1 MLLLIHSFNHLLMT
15 GIDLVKKYFKNL
27 TNHQQ
32 QQFAE
37 LSELYEYWNRK
48 INVISRKDITRLY
61 ERHVL
66 PSLSI
71 ATKIS
76 FKPGTRVLDVGTGG
90 GFPGIPLAI
99 MFPETDFVL
108 LDSIGKKI
116 RVVATIA
123 DELELN
129 NVKVIQVRAE
139 LYAEKFDFVVS
150 RAVTSFPEFVNLV
163 KKNLLTKNKN
173 NLPNGI
179 FYLTGGDID
188 KEVQNFRKDL
198 RIYDLKDTFQE
209 PFFETKKLIYLPFSK
224 I

>member
-1 MLLLIHSFNHLLMT
+1 MG
-15 GIDLVKKYFKNL
+15 GINLVEKYFKNL
-27 TNHQQ
+27 TNRQLQQ
-32 QQFAE
+32 LTG
-37 LSELYEYWNRK
+37 LSGLYEFWNRR
-48 INVISRKDITRLY
+48 INVISRKDISRLY

-71 ATKIS
+71 AAKIR
-76 FKPGTRVLDVGTGG
+76 FIPGTRVLDVGTGG

-123 DELELN
+123 DKLELN
-129 NVKVIQVRAE
+129 NVKAIQVRAE
-139 LYAEKFDFVVS
+139 LYAEKFDFIVS

-163 KKNLLTKNKN
+163 KDNLHTNCKN

-188 KEVQNFRKDL
+188 KEVQNFRKN
-198 RIYDLKDTFQE
+198 IKIFDLKDTFQE
-209 PFFETKKLIYLPFSK
+209 PFFETKKLIYLSCSDFSSGYDFS
-224 I
+224 

>member
-1 MLLLIHSFNHLLMT
+1 MT
-15 GIDLVKKYFKNL
+15 GINLVEKYFKNL

-32 QQFAE
+32 QQFTE
-37 LSELYEYWNRK
+37 LFGLYEFWNRR
-48 INVISRKDITRLY
+48 INVISRKDISRLY

-71 ATKIS
+71 AAKVS

-108 LDSIGKKI
+108 LDSRGKKI

-123 DELELN
+123 DDLELN
-129 NVKVIQVRAE
+129 NVKAIQVRAE

-163 KKNLLTKNKN
+163 KDNLNTRNKN

-188 KEVQNFRKDL
+188 NEVQNFRKGI
-198 RIYDLKDTFQE
+198 RIFDLKDIFQE
-209 PFFETKKLIYLPFSK
+209 PFFETKKLIYLPLG
-224 I
+224 

>member
-1 MLLLIHSFNHLLMT
+1 MA
-15 GIDLVKKYFKNL
+15 GIDLVEKYFETL
-27 TNHQQ
+27 TNNQL
-32 QQFAE
+32 QQFTE
-37 LSELYEYWNRK
+37 LSGLYKFWNQR
-48 INVISRKDITRLY
+48 INVISRKDISRLY

-71 ATKIS
+71 ATKIR
-76 FKPGTRVLDVGTGG
+76 FTPGTRILDVGTGG

-116 RVVATIA
+116 RVVGTIA

-129 NVKVIQVRAE
+129 NVKAIQVRAE

-150 RAVTSFPEFVNLV
+150 RAVKPFVEFVNLV
-163 KKNLLTKNKN
+163 KHNLNPKNRN

-188 KEVQNFRKDL
+188 KEVQNFSKNL
-198 RIYDLKDTFQE
+198 RIFDLIDTFQE
-209 PFFETKKLIYLPFSK
+209 PFFETKKLIYLSLSNSGNK
-224 I
+224 

>member
-1 MLLLIHSFNHLLMT
+1 MADIN
-15 GIDLVKKYFKNL
+15 LVEKYFETL
-27 TNHQQ
+27 TNNQL
-32 QQFAE
+32 QQFTE
-37 LSELYEYWNRK
+37 LSGLYEFWNRK
-48 INVISRKDITRLY
+48 INVISRKDISRLY

-71 ATKIS
+71 ATKIR
-76 FKPGTRVLDVGTGG
+76 FTPGTRILDVGTGG

-116 RVVATIA
+116 RVVGTIA

-129 NVKVIQVRAE
+129 NVKAIQVRAE
-139 LYAEKFDFVVS
+139 LYAKKFDFVIS

-163 KKNLLTKNKN
+163 KDNLHTKNRN

-179 FYLTGGDID
+179 FYLTGGNIEKDVKSYSTDLKIF
-188 KEVQNFRKDL
+188 NLKDL
-198 RIYDLKDTFQE
+198 FEE
-209 PFFETKKLIYLPFSK
+209 PFFKTKKLIYLSLSDSGNK
-224 I
+224 